1 MTRQTSLN
9 LTGPLSWEDSDFW
22 GKTSACRRF
31 SIRGQTIGGK
41 QEFVVWRR
49 GPDGKTIP
57 KNLGVFDT
65 FEKAAARAEEAKYE
79 ELPKASKMI
88 GWKSD
93 ADDWR

>member
-1 MTRQTSLN
+1 MTRQASLN
-9 LTGPLSWEDSDFW
+9 LGGPLVWEDSDFW

-41 QEFVVWRR
+41 QEFVLWRR
-49 GPDGKTIP
+49 GADGRVIP
-57 KNLGVFDT
+57 KQLGVFDT
-65 FEKAAARAEEAKYE
+65 LEKAAARAEEAKYE

>member
-1 MTRQTSLN
+1 MASQTSLN

-41 QEFVVWRR
+41 QEFVLWRR
-49 GPDGKTIP
+49 GADGRVIP

-65 FEKAAARAEEAKYE
+65 FEKASAAAEEAKYGDP
-79 ELPKASKMI
+79 PKRNKI
-88 GWKSD
+88 YDWKSD